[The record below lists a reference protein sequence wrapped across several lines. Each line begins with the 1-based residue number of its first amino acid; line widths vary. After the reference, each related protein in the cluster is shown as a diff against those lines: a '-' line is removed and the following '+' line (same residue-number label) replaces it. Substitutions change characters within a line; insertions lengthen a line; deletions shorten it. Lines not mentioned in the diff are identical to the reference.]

1 MVREAV
7 IVGVEEGLTRVIACL
22 QVVLL
27 FTNIRQLMTLLT
39 HLQHQISKNE
49 VTILMLSRCMKEQ
62 IVAVS
67 KTVEELGKF
76 RHQEKDDIKQ
86 INVRLMAPRIVRYM
100 IQDSLCAWQS
110 GLLTQSSQHKRNPH
124 R

>member
-1 MVREAV
+1 MSPGSPV
-7 IVGVEEGLTRVIACL
+7 IHRYKTAHD
-22 QVVLL
+22 L
-27 FTNIRQLMTLLT
+27 FT

-67 KTVEELGKF
+67 KSVEELGKF
-76 RHQEKDDIKQ
+76 RHREKDEIKQ

-100 IQDSLCAWQS
+100 IQDSLCAWQFE
-110 GLLTQSSQHKRNPH
+110 LLTQSIQRKRNP
-124 R
+124 RR